1 MAHNSSGNANQE
13 NNNKEKPSSNGGFFY
28 QLKIILGVAFILATL
43 FSVWTPGVA
52 TQVNSWEGVNLE
64 PVPTKQK
71 KQQNNSQ
78 SLKPSV
84 GIVAGHWGN
93 DAGAVC
99 SDGLT
104 EAEVN
109 LNIATIVQKYLVEEG
124 LEVDLLKEF
133 DDNLSGYEATALISI
148 HADSCDYV
156 NDLATGYKVAQAMAN
171 KRPERTARLTAC
183 LRNRY
188 TEATGL
194 QLHSTSVTEDM
205 TSYHAFSEID
215 DNTPAVIIETGFLNL
230 DRQLLTQTPE
240 IAAKGIAS
248 GIICFIRNES
258 ITATPEAFSQ

>member
-1 MAHNSSGNANQE
+1 MTQE
-13 NNNKEKPSSNGGFFY
+13 NNQKATSSKNNGFFY
-28 QLKIILGVAFILATL
+28 QLKVILGVAFVLASL
-43 FSVWTPGVA
+43 FSMWTPGVK

-64 PVPTKQK
+64 PVPTKLEIK
-71 KQQNNSQ
+71 NENDSPA
-78 SLKPSV
+78 LTPSV

-93 DAGAVC
+93 DSGAVC

-109 LNIATIVQKYLVEEG
+109 LNIATIAQKFLVEEG
-124 LEVDLLKEF
+124 FEVDLLKEF
-133 DDNLSGYEATALISI
+133 DEDLAGYKATALISI
-148 HADSCDYV
+148 HADSCDFV
-156 NDLATGYKVAQAMAN
+156 NNLATGFKVAQAMAN
-171 KRPERTARLTAC
+171 KRPERTTRLTAC

-194 QLHSTSVTEDM
+194 PLHSTSVTEDM
-205 TSYHAFSEID
+205 TRYHAFSEID
-215 DNTPAVIIETGFLNL
+215 EGTPAVIIETGFLNL

-240 IAAKGIAS
+240 IVAEGIAS

>member
-1 MAHNSSGNANQE
+1 VS
-13 NNNKEKPSSNGGFFY
+13 
-28 QLKIILGVAFILATL
+28 
-43 FSVWTPGVA
+43 
-52 TQVNSWEGVNLE
+52 LE
-64 PVPTKQK
+64 PVPTKPEF
-71 KQQNNSQ
+71 QNNNSPEIT
-78 SLKPSV
+78 SSV

-93 DAGAVC
+93 DPGAVC

-124 LEVDLLKEF
+124 LQVDLLKEF
-133 DDNLSGYEATALISI
+133 DDNLSGYKAAALVSI
-148 HADSCDYV
+148 HADSCDYI
-156 NDLATGYKVAQAMAN
+156 NDLATGFKVAQAMAN
-171 KRPERTARLTAC
+171 KRPERSARLTAC

-188 TEATGL
+188 SEATGL
-194 QLHSTSVTEDM
+194 LPHSTSVTEDM

-215 DNTPAVIIETGFLNL
+215 DTTPAVIIETGFLNL

-240 IAAKGIAS
+240 IAAQGIAS